1 MDIEYLTYNEIDE
14 LSISVNEYFF
24 LLACKNGYKEW
35 LDWAQSFDPS
45 LTINMKDNLPFQLA
59 CENGNLEIVKYFG
72 NKYKYL
78 DFRDVDFLYSS
89 LISCNY
95 DMAIYI
101 HERFPQLYDRMIPID
116 LLEIFSLWSVK
127 NKSMAM
133 WLYDAVKDIP
143 INLFNH
149 EIFVSICNN
158 NDIILAE
165 FLVKRRPN
173 NYYIQVVDNFI
184 VHYEI
189 THALNIIKTIEKSKI
204 NTDIC
209 CICFDNDSNIYT
221 SCNHMFCDI
230 CLTKHYNRNGNKCP
244 CCRRENF
251 ETDLYR
257 IV

>member
-116 LLEIFSLWSVK
+116 LLEIFS
-127 NKSMAM
+127 
-133 WLYDAVKDIP
+133 
-143 INLFNH
+143 
-149 EIFVSICNN
+149 
-158 NDIILAE
+158 
-165 FLVKRRPN
+165 R
-173 NYYIQVVDNFI
+173 
-184 VHYEI
+184 
-189 THALNIIKTIEKSKI
+189 
-204 NTDIC
+204 
-209 CICFDNDSNIYT
+209 
-221 SCNHMFCDI
+221 
-230 CLTKHYNRNGNKCP
+230 
-244 CCRRENF
+244 
-251 ETDLYR
+251 
-257 IV
+257 